1 MEEIVDLRKSSVQA
15 QRRVQR
21 ARRREETKE
30 GVAAELGKFSCSVAK
45 HSMLPLEDRWKK
57 PEWNSKVLI
66 RIRGTSI

>member
-15 QRRVQR
+15 QRR
-21 ARRREETKE
+21 ARRREEMKE

-57 PEWNSKVLI
+57 PGWNSKALI